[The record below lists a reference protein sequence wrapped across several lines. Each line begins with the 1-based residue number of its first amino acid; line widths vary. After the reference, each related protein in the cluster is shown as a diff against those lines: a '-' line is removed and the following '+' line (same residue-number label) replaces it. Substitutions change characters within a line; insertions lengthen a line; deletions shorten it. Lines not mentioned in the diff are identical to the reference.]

1 MVTGWE
7 VGAVEGSGG
16 GTGIPGERG
25 RGGGGLGCGDMG
37 SGGAG
42 GGGGPHG
49 GGWRGICATS
59 TLARLDAL
67 NCWMAACK
75 A

>member
-1 MVTGWE
+1 
-7 VGAVEGSGG
+7 
-16 GTGIPGERG
+16 
-25 RGGGGLGCGDMG
+25 MG

-59 TLARLDAL
+59 LARLDAL

>member
-1 MVTGWE
+1 
-7 VGAVEGSGG
+7 
-16 GTGIPGERG
+16 
-25 RGGGGLGCGDMG
+25 MG

-59 TLARLDAL
+59 TLARTGVGNEKRRVSELT
-67 NCWMAACK
+67 
-75 A
+75 

>member
-1 MVTGWE
+1 
-7 VGAVEGSGG
+7 
-16 GTGIPGERG
+16 
-25 RGGGGLGCGDMG
+25 MG

-59 TLARLDAL
+59 TLARKLLDGGL
-67 NCWMAACK
+67 QSLRIGRM
-75 A
+75 

>member
-1 MVTGWE
+1 
-7 VGAVEGSGG
+7 
-16 GTGIPGERG
+16 
-25 RGGGGLGCGDMG
+25 MG

-67 NCWMAACK
+67 NCWMAVCK

>member
-1 MVTGWE
+1 
-7 VGAVEGSGG
+7 
-16 GTGIPGERG
+16 
-25 RGGGGLGCGDMG
+25 MG

-67 NCWMAACK
+67 NCWMAACFFFLLHSR
-75 A
+75 ASDQALSVIEV